1 MEESTVSYNGYR
13 PLEINNWGG
22 GEGHEITYRHSTK
35 KRDQI
40 FFLLLRVCVSYSFP
54 HIYPTLSSMPPT
66 YPCPTSKPFDLE
78 PLNLILLC
86 CMQQ

>member
-1 MEESTVSYNGYR
+1 MKSLRGIQ
-13 PLEINNWGG
+13 P
-22 GEGHEITYRHSTK
+22 K
-35 KRDQI
+35 KGI
-40 FFLLLRVCVSYSFP
+40 KSLFFLAKGMSFIQFSSY
-54 HIYPTLSSMPPT
+54 LSPLVLYAT